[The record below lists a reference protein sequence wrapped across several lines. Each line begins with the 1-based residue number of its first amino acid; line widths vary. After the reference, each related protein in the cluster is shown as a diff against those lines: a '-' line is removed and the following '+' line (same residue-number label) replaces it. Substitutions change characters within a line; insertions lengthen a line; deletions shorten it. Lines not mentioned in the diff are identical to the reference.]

1 MATIRADT
9 SPVAAALFAVAGGKF
24 RMRKDKDGFVP
35 AWSAGRRVLDDDG
48 NVIGS
53 AHRIYD
59 DGYAVET
66 PPYWGYVPDSQIEWE
81 GGELDAHQR

>member
-9 SPVAAALFAVAGGKF
+9 SPLAATLFAVAGGKF
-24 RMRKDKDGFVP
+24 RMRKDKDGFV
-35 AWSAGRRVLDDDG
+35 RVLDDDG